1 MLDMFGLDSGLKA
14 QSLSKVV
21 FSEMRDSQMGKTNFF
36 TDPKPTKPTKPT
48 FCRLWGFMLDAFEVD
63 GGLTTESL
71 WKVCFIGFIG
81 SGTTQKLVS
90 PRKSQHFQSGTYKTL
105 VLVYMLLLS
114 EKRDSRN
121 TFGLEC
127 GLNSQGHWEVGF
139 VGCFGSDSV
148 KQWLAPNSI
157 NIQVWTS
164 VLWGKSNVLLPCLA
178 VFFALCDEN
187 QLFHRSQTNKTNKTN
202 FL

>member
-1 MLDMFGLDSGLKA
+1 MVGWKLKV
-14 QSLSKVV
+14 SPKLCFPKCGIHKW
-21 FSEMRDSQMGKTNFF
+21 RKPTLF
-36 TDPKPTKPTKPT
+36 TDPKPTKQIKPT
-48 FCRLWGFMLDAFEVD
+48 FCRLWGFMLDAFELD
-63 GGLTTESL
+63 GGLKTESL
-71 WKVCFIGFIG
+71 WKVCFICFIG
-81 SGTTQKLVS
+81 SGTTQKLVFPS
-90 PRKSQHFQSGTYKTL
+90 KIQHFQSGTYKTL
-105 VLVYMLLLS
+105 VLLYMLLFS

-127 GLNSQGHWEVGF
+127 GLNSQSHWEVGF
-139 VGCFGSDSV
+139 VGCFGSDTV
-148 KQWLAPNSI
+148 KQWLSPNSI

-164 VLWGKSNVLLPCLA
+164 VLWGKSNVLLPCLV

>member
-14 QSLSKVV
+14 QSLSKVM

-36 TDPKPTKPTKPT
+36 TDPKPTKPTKQT
-48 FCRLWGFMLDAFEVD
+48 FCRLWGFMLDAFELD

-71 WKVCFIGFIG
+71 WKVGFIDFIG

-90 PRKSQHFQSGTYKTL
+90 PRTNQHFQSGTYKTL
-105 VLVYMLLLS
+105 VLV
-114 EKRDSRN
+114 DSRD

-127 GLNSQGHWEVGF
+127 RLNSQSHWEVGF
-139 VGCFGSDSV
+139 GGCFASDTV
-148 KQWLAPNSI
+148 KKLVPKNKI

-164 VLWGKSNVLLPCLA
+164 VLWGKSNMLLHDL
-178 VFFALCDEN
+178 VGFLALCNEN